1 MNGAK
6 DKKTRRII
14 DDGPALLLP
23 WLEAFIAGLEQQERS
38 PHTLAAYRRDLT
50 AFARWFTGTTGE
62 PSQPDLWTATD
73 LRAYRRHLVEDRS
86 QKPSSVNR
94 ALAALK
100 SYLRH
105 AQVEGLVLGALP
117 SHVPPP
123 VAQVPLGPRWLDQRE
138 QRALLRA
145 VERGGRARDVAIV
158 VLLLHTG
165 LRVAELCALTWQDVE
180 IRERSGVLHVRRGK
194 GRKLRSVPLNLEAR
208 EALAGLGFAEHRDSP
223 EPIFRGQRGPL
234 TPRGAQSA
242 LSRYLPH
249 LASRG
254 IRQLSPHL
262 LRHTCLKNLRDA
274 GASLEEVA
282 AIAGHENLNTTRR
295 YSEPSLKDLE
305 RAVGRLASDREG

>member
-1 MNGAK
+1 MDRAK
-6 DKKTRRII
+6 DKKTRRIT
-14 DDGPALLLP
+14 DGGPVLVLP
-23 WLEAFIAGLEQQERS
+23 WLEAFIACLEQQERS

-50 AFARWFTGTTGE
+50 AFARWFTGATGE
-62 PSQPDLWTATD
+62 PCQPDLWTATD
-73 LRAYRRHLVEDRS
+73 LRAYRRHLFEDRG
-86 QKPSSVNR
+86 QKPASVNR
-94 ALAALK
+94 ALAAVK

-105 AQVEGLVLGALP
+105 AQVEGLALGALP

-138 QRALLRA
+138 RRVLLRA

-194 GRKLRSVPLNLEAR
+194 GRKLRSVPLNLAAR
-208 EALAGLGFAEHRDSP
+208 EALVALGYAEGQGP
-223 EPIFRGQRGPL
+223 APIFRGQRGSL
-234 TPRGAQSA
+234 TPRGVQSA
-242 LSRYLPH
+242 LIRYLPH
-249 LASRG
+249 LAHYG

-262 LRHTCLKNLRDA
+262 LRHTCFKNLRDA

-305 RAVGRLASDREG
+305 RAVHLLGD